1 MDKFEDLLAALGLDT
16 FIALDLETT
25 GLDPEKD
32 RIIEIG
38 AVKFVNGRETEA
50 IDQLIHPGRDIP
62 DFITRLTG
70 ITNDDV
76 AGKPAY
82 HDFYPVLHEFLGDYP
97 IIGHQINFDAS
108 FLEYF
113 YRIENKDFF
122 NWENQAQRF
131 RYLNNRRHDTLFLSR
146 IFLPFL
152 PRQRLG
158 VVAEFLNLPL
168 ENAHRAIADARV
180 SGLIFIEL
188 TRRALETD
196 NAVLAQM
203 VNLLYSNSARAKL
216 FFAPLLQFKNQY
228 GVHAESGATLL
239 NELKYRQNM
248 YNVIGESDPAAY
260 EIADDQGEV
269 ALSAIPDTKI
279 DTYFSEQGQ
288 LSQTI
293 PQFELRRQ
301 QQAMALKV
309 NEAFNES
316 RFIVAEAGTGTG
328 KSMAYLIPAVEW
340 ARENRAAGQRI
351 IVSTNTRNLQD
362 QLFYKD
368 IPQVF
373 RAAGGG
379 FKAVLLKGR
388 SNYLCIEKWYTI
400 ISDMNRRL
408 SPDERS
414 HLLPLVVWVNET
426 KTGDI
431 AENNGFQLENNLGL
445 WQKLIAEPHY
455 CPGRSC
461 KHYKDCFLMKARDEA
476 RRADIVVVNHALLF
490 SDLASENFILGEY
503 RNLIMDEAHNL
514 EKTAATHLG
523 IKVSYWS
530 FRNLYHRLY
539 EEDTQKSGTL
549 YQLEFRLNKAR
560 VSKEEASELD
570 QLLRKAQQAAIEL
583 KRTTQ
588 DFYRLFTESI
598 KLKLVT
604 GESESEAE
612 SRQRYQKNFK
622 IFKDLFEPLEVLQT
636 ALGKT
641 TKSLRKLIDR
651 IDTLG
656 QGPRFDYQEQLY
668 RELLAEEREGVS
680 LDEAFRFCLAAEK
693 DDYVFWWEL
702 MRSER
707 INNVELNAVPLNI
720 ADLLKDKLFSN
731 LDAAVF
737 TSATLAVGGN
747 FDYFARRTGLSL
759 LTDHQMSGAAF
770 GSPFNFQEQL
780 QMFVANFMPD
790 PRDSGYAAELI
801 RVIREIHQRQRRG
814 TLVLFTSYSLLN
826 RVYEALKPNADADR
840 ILLLAQGKSGS
851 RSNILTQFKENKDA
865 ILLGTD
871 SFWEGV
877 DIPGQAL
884 ELLIIPKLPFDVP
897 SEPLVAARGDE
908 IKRRGGNPFM
918 EYSVPEA
925 VIKFRQGFGRLIRT
939 QSDYGAVIVLDNRMH
954 KMQYGRQFVA
964 GLPVEANIANT
975 QEELYNGLDRWFGTT
990 GKGKKTDD

>member
-1 MDKFEDLLAALGLDT
+1 MDKFEDLLAALGLET

-38 AVKFVNGRETEA
+38 AVKFVNGREEA
-50 IDQLIHPGRDIP
+50 VIDQLIHPGREIP

-76 AGKPAY
+76 TGKPAY
-82 HDFYPVLHEFLGDYP
+82 HDFYPVLHNFLGDYP
-97 IIGHQINFDAS
+97 IVGHQINFDAS

-113 YRIENKDFF
+113 FRIENNDFF

-131 RYLNNRRHDTLFLSR
+131 RYLNNKRHDTLFLSR

-158 VVAEFLNLPL
+158 VVAEYLNLPL

-203 VNLLYSNSARAKL
+203 VNLLYSNSARARL

-239 NELKYRQNM
+239 DEIKYRQNM
-248 YNVIGESDPAAY
+248 YNIIGESGTTAFDLA
-260 EIADDQGEV
+260 EDQGEV
-269 ALSAIPDTKI
+269 ELTAIPDAKI
-279 DTYFSEQGQ
+279 DQYFEAEGK
-288 LSQTI
+288 LSNTI
-293 PQFELRRQ
+293 PLFELRRQ
-301 QQAMALKV
+301 QKDMALKV

-351 IVSTNTRNLQD
+351 VISTNTKNLQE

-368 IPQVF
+368 IPMVF

-388 SNYLCIEKWYTI
+388 SNYLCLEKWYTV

-431 AENNGFQLENNLGL
+431 SENNGFQLESNLGL

-461 KHYKDCFLMKARDEA
+461 KHYKDCFLMNAREEA

-539 EEDTQKSGTL
+539 EEDNQKSGTL

-570 QLLRKAQQAAIEL
+570 QLMRKAQLGSVEL
-583 KRTTQ
+583 KRATQ
-588 DFYRLFTESI
+588 EFYRQFTEAI
-598 KLKLVT
+598 KQRFVT
-604 GESESEAE
+604 EATE
-612 SRQRYQKNFK
+612 ADVETRQRYQKNFK
-622 IFKDLFEPLEVLQT
+622 IFKDIFEPLEALQN

-641 TKSLRKLIDR
+641 TKALRKLIDR
-651 IDTLG
+651 LDALG
-656 QGPRFDYQEQLY
+656 QGPRFDYQDQLY
-668 RELLAEEREGVS
+668 RELLAEEREGVALS
-680 LDEAFRFCLAAEK
+680 EAFRFCLSAENE
-693 DDYVFWWEL
+693 DYVFWWEL

-720 ADLLKDKLFSN
+720 ADLLKDKLFTN

-737 TSATLAVGGN
+737 TSATLAVGNN
-747 FDYFARRTGLSL
+747 FDYFSRRTGLTL
-759 LTDHQMSGAAF
+759 LTDHQISGAAF

-780 QMFVANFMPD
+780 QMFVADFMPD
-790 PRDSGYAAELI
+790 PRDSGFAAELI
-801 RVIREIHQRQRRG
+801 RIIREIHQRQRRG
-814 TLVLFTSYSLLN
+814 TLILFTSYSLLN
-826 RVYEALKPNADADR
+826 RVYDALKPTADADR

-851 RSNILTQFKENKDA
+851 RTNILTQFRENKDA

-877 DIPGQAL
+877 DIPGAAL
-884 ELLIIPKLPFDVP
+884 EMLIIPKLPFDVP
-897 SEPLVAARGDE
+897 TEPLVAARGDE

-939 QSDYGAVIVLDNRMH
+939 RSDYGAVVVLDNRMN

-964 GLPVEANIANT
+964 GLPVEAIVT
-975 QEELYNGLDRWFGTT
+975 RTETELYNNLERWFGTNSKNN
-990 GKGKKTDD
+990 G